1 MNKNVRPMMGDNAS
15 NVNSFQGKPPQMNL
29 QNRPPFSQA
38 SLNGSSWPMQNTRMP
53 SGIGGPP
60 NQMRPNFQGNG
71 PLQPNEQPGTRPGPP
86 PNSMTGYRPTQPS
99 HMMGGQTVSQGL
111 PSQGGPLQNLGPKA
125 QLNSGPPMGG
135 QVRPGGMP
143 PMMGPGINRP
153 HIQTT
158 GPPPPMF
165 GASGGALGH
174 AQTSNVKH
182 APPGMPPVTI
192 GQQQPG
198 FPPTTSMPNRPPLA
212 NGPQQPGI
220 GTPQVSSGPSQ
231 PGPPIQQI
239 NQSVGQSGISQQSGN
254 NLFMLYNCLLKK
266 GQVQSF

>member
-1 MNKNVRPMMGDNAS
+1 
-15 NVNSFQGKPPQMNL
+15 
-29 QNRPPFSQA
+29 
-38 SLNGSSWPMQNTRMP
+38 
-53 SGIGGPP
+53 
-60 NQMRPNFQGNG
+60 
-71 PLQPNEQPGTRPGPP
+71 
-86 PNSMTGYRPTQPS
+86 
-99 HMMGGQTVSQGL
+99 MMGGQTVSQGL
-111 PSQGGPLQNLGPKA
+111 PSQGGPPQNLGPKA